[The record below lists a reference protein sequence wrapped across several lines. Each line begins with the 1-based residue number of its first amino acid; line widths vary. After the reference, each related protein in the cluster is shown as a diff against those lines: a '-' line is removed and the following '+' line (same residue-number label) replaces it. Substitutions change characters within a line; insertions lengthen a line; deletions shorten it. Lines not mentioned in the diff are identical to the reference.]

1 MQKVLRQ
8 IAIRGG
14 LTALFLAALGFLLT
28 EIAVTTFFAPVTTRT
43 SNDQVVTATAANESM
58 LQEMRATM
66 PLSMAIWGF
75 AIVATLE
82 LLKHFV
88 TRGRTP
94 APATTPPPPD
104 ATENLLE
111 ELLTQAESRT
121 ASSRGAVDGKPVQP
135 SNAK

>member
-1 MQKVLRQ
+1 MQKVLQR

-14 LTALFLAALGFLLT
+14 LTAAFLAALGFVLA
-28 EIAVTTFFAPVTTRT
+28 EVAATTFFAPVTTRT
-43 SNDQVVTATAANESM
+43 LNDKVVTATAANEST
-58 LQEMRATM
+58 LRELRATM

-94 APATTPPPPD
+94 APASPPPPPD
-104 ATENLLE
+104 ATEKLLE

-121 ASSRGAVDGKPVQP
+121 ASSRGAMDSKPAQP